1 MPTKTFLSYVNDV
14 IVDINEV
21 ELTSGDFL
29 TATGIPKTV
38 KNGVNRAIKDIIGK
52 ELEWPFNSATYTQAL
67 TAGTGQIA
75 LPAYRSV
82 DWNSFYI
89 QTTNLV
95 TNSEFTTAIT
105 SWTDL
110 SGAGSTAAYTSTGNG
125 RARLTGNGV
134 TSGAIEQ
141 ALATVNGRTYKI
153 LVGILGNDVAVRVGT
168 SSGGTELLSE
178 TITLDDDGGEQIFD
192 LSFTATGTTSYI
204 GFYNTSTTAADIDFV
219 RVRENIAG
227 KALRHISFDQWR
239 ARYKEQDSA
248 LSASNFNL
256 PQMVYHTKDDKFGV
270 TPVPNQE
277 NYEVTFD
284 YWTIPD
290 EMSVYSDTCTIPD
303 RYAFV
308 VIAGASVYAYSTL
321 SDVVFRDRARKD
333 FEDGVKTMR
342 RELINKVDEAYV

>member
-21 ELTSGDFL
+21 ELTSSTF
-29 TATGIPKTV
+29 TSASGIPKTV
-38 KNGVNRAIKDIIGK
+38 KNGVNRAIKDIIAK
-52 ELEWPFNSATYTQAL
+52 ELEWPFNASTYTQTL
-67 TAGTGQIA
+67 TPGTGQVA

-89 QTTNLV
+89 QTTNIV
-95 TNSEFTTAIT
+95 TNGEFTSAVT
-105 SWTDL
+105 SWTDI

-125 RARLTGNGV
+125 RARLTGNGT
-134 TSGAIEQ
+134 TSGALQ
-141 ALATVNGRTYKI
+141 QTLSTVNGRTYKI
-153 LVGILGNDVAVRVGT
+153 LIGILGTDVAVRVGT

-178 TITLDDDGGEQIFD
+178 TVSLDDDGGEQIFD
-192 LSFTATGTTSYI
+192 LTFTATGTTSYL
-204 GFYNTSTTAADIDFV
+204 GVYNISTTAADVDFI

-227 KALRHISFDQWR
+227 MPLRYISFDQWR
-239 ARYKEQDSA
+239 TRYKEQDSA
-248 LSASNFNL
+248 LSESTFNY

-290 EMSVYSDTCTIPD
+290 EMSVYSDVCTIPD
-303 RYAFV
+303 RYAHV
-308 VIAGASVYAYSTL
+308 VVAGASVYAFTTL
-321 SDVVFRDRARKD
+321 SDPVFRDRSRKD
-333 FEDGVKTMR
+333 FEEGIRAMR
-342 RELINKVDEAYV
+342 RELINRPDEMNV